1 MTPLNLG
8 LTLRNSCVVGLSA
21 GVCSLLRLP
30 EGLFLVLAAFM
41 TLDDSLGKG
50 QIAGRERFLGTLCG
64 SVACLLILGLGQWH
78 GLPAAVL
85 AMTLARVLGLSLGLG
100 SGFIVGGHVVAASVA
115 HHTSEW
121 LSYVL
126 YRTAETL
133 FGVLI
138 GVVAARQLIPV
149 RASNQLEEQLRHW
162 NENLANLLLAPEIN
176 PLSLQASRE
185 QRDNLLD
192 LLHFARE
199 ELPPSS
205 RGKQREQSWGAIL
218 FHGEALW
225 GFLRDLQPLLEPA
238 QHYSKELAQCC
249 FQLRSS
255 CGKSLL
261 ISWEPNNSNDRAKAF
276 QIQEQS
282 QERLQQQIQWLERYL
297 QDQDRNSLNLLALLV
312 QRSRQINAHTTA
324 LDEGI
329 QMLKIQMLKTI

>member
-1 MTPLNLG
+1 
-8 LTLRNSCVVGLSA
+8 
-21 GVCSLLRLP
+21 
-30 EGLFLVLAAFM
+30 
-41 TLDDSLGKG
+41 
-50 QIAGRERFLGTLCG
+50 
-64 SVACLLILGLGQWH
+64 
-78 GLPAAVL
+78 
-85 AMTLARVLGLSLGLG
+85 
-100 SGFIVGGHVVAASVA
+100 
-115 HHTSEW
+115 
-121 LSYVL
+121 
-126 YRTAETL
+126 
-133 FGVLI
+133 
-138 GVVAARQLIPV
+138 
-149 RASNQLEEQLRHW
+149 LEEQLRHW

-238 QHYSKELAQCC
+238 QRYSKELAQCC

>member
-21 GVCSLLRLP
+21 GVCSLLQLP

-50 QIAGRERFLGTLCG
+50 EIAGRERLVGTLCG

-85 AMTLARVLGLSLGLG
+85 AMTLARVLGLSLGLN

-126 YRTAETL
+126 FRTAETL

-149 RASNQLEEQLRHW
+149 RASNQLEQQLRQW

-185 QRDNLLD
+185 QRDDLLD
-192 LLHFARE
+192 LLRFARE
-199 ELPPSS
+199 ELSPSAS
-205 RGKQREQSWGAIL
+205 GQQRQQCWGEIL
-218 FHGEALW
+218 FHGEALL

-238 QHYSKELAQCC
+238 QQYSKELAIDC

-255 CGKSLL
+255 CGKRLL
-261 ISWEPNNSNDRAKAF
+261 TSWGPKDSSERAQAI

-282 QERLQQQIQWLERYL
+282 LERLQQQIQWLEKYL
-297 QDQDRNSLNLLALLV
+297 QQLDHNALSLSAVLV

-324 LDEGI
+324 LDQGI
-329 QMLKIQMLKTI
+329 QKLKIV